1 MKLKISFS
9 YLIFTA
15 ILILLLNGLAF
26 SQIADINVKLKLNEK
41 IKTSSLKNQNSS
53 SDTINEKSKYVPGM
67 GLKIIETDGGS
78 ASLGIFSYLRYLN
91 QKGLDTTYTDAFGN
105 TKSIKRRQDMQLNKV
120 NIKFFGWIMDPKFR
134 YLFYVWT
141 SNTSLGQ
148 VSQVVVAGNLQY
160 NLNKNFNFGAGIN
173 SLPGV
178 RSTEGNFPYWLPVD
192 NRMIADEYFRP
203 SYTTGIWVK
212 GKITDKLDY
221 NIMSGNNLSQF
232 GVDAG
237 QLDNGLKTFSLA
249 LDFFPTTG
257 EFGKFLAFG
266 DFDDHQKVATLL
278 EGHFTYSEENQES
291 QPNSDNFENVQL
303 RLSDGSIIFKPDL
316 FGTGINIRDAV
327 YKMACTS
334 FGVKYN
340 GFALEGEYY
349 WRWLS
354 NFTGDGTDSL
364 GFNLLTDNG
373 FQLMASGMIVQQKLQ
388 AYVTLSQVFGDYGNP
403 WDARIGFNFFPWKT
417 QAFRWNLEYIQIYR
431 SPVGALSLP
440 YPVGGTGGIFNTDFM
455 VNF

>member
-1 MKLKISFS
+1 MKTITLAVFTVS
-9 YLIFTA
+9 IF
-15 ILILLLNGLAF
+15 ILLNFNKADAQF
-26 SQIADINVKLKLNEK
+26 SDNILKLRLNEK
-41 IKTSSLKNQNSS
+41 VKPTNFNKNNPEA
-53 SDTINEKSKYVPGM
+53 DTVKPPDSYIPGM
-67 GLKIIETDGGS
+67 GLKIVDTDKGS
-78 ASLGIFSYLRYLN
+78 VNFGVFSYLRYLN
-91 QKGLDTTYTDAFGN
+91 QKGLDTIYTDAFGI
-105 TKSIKRRQDMQLNKV
+105 TKNIKRRQDMQLNKV

-316 FGTGINIRDAV
+316 FGPGINIRDAV

-334 FGVKYN
+334 FGVKYK

-373 FQLMASGMIVQQKLQ
+373 FQLMASCMIVQQKLQ
-388 AYVTLSQVFGDYGNP
+388 AYATLSQVFGDYGNP
-403 WDARIGFNFFPWKT
+403 WDARVGFNFFPWKT

-440 YPVGGTGGIFNTDFM
+440 YPVGGTGGIFNMDFM